1 MNAEQGTRI
10 AVDHMLSNVIIGF
23 IGFMA
28 GGLVGMGAMAMCAI
42 SGAESRQE
50 EQWERQA
57 GKKVSAGNAR

>member
-1 MNAEQGTRI
+1 MNVGQGTRI

-28 GGLVGMGAMAMCAI
+28 GGLVGMGAMAACAI
-42 SGAESRQE
+42 SGAESRRE

-57 GKKVSAGNAR
+57 GKKVNAGNAR